1 MENDFSKFTW
11 EEAISW
17 VELEAK
23 KIIEGKNQAGGN
35 GHHIEVKTYER
46 HS

>member
-1 MENDFSKFTW
+1 MGRSYFLGRIGSQ
-11 EEAISW
+11 
-17 VELEAK
+17 